1 MPGGIGDCAAMPRPL
16 AKMEMNSSKSTAM
29 AMAWRRLR
37 ALSELQCES
46 LRLSPLMELL
56 AIRLGWDTTPAKS
69 LVIPSG
75 EGWGGGASTGLAHT
89 SPTTGSSQ
97 LKPVYMVEVD
107 TAVDRLM
114 PCAFISLVTAASPPT
129 ATCTAWSKLS
139 ELMPEA
145 S

>member
-56 AIRLGWDTTPAKS
+56 AIRLGWDTSPAKS
-69 LVIPSG
+69 LVIPPG
-75 EGWGGGASTGLAHT
+75 EGWGGGGLGKGKRLCASGVLSTNTARTDTLACL
-89 SPTTGSSQ
+89 PWP
-97 LKPVYMVEVD
+97 LEN
-107 TAVDRLM
+107 LM
-114 PCAFISLVTAASPPT
+114 ALFAR
-129 ATCTAWSKLS
+129 
-139 ELMPEA
+139 
-145 S
+145 